1 MATPRILAFSGST
14 RVGSFNQMLVKIAAD
29 GARAAGAEVT
39 VVDLR
44 ELGMP
49 LYDHAIEAA
58 GFPASVV
65 QFKTLMKSHDGL
77 LISAP
82 EHNSSISAVLKNAID
97 WASRA
102 QPGEAALACFDGKV
116 AGLMA
121 ASPGALGGLRGLVTV
136 RSILSNIRV
145 MVLPEQVAVSK
156 ANEAFAADGSL
167 KDDKQAAAV
176 KALGAKVVKVVSALK
191 G

>member
-1 MATPRILAFSGST
+1 MDEIIILGVVGSLRKNSYNRFALRAAQELVQEGVVLNLIDLHGIPVYDQDEEMAPPAAVVEFKRQVLAADAILFATPEY
-14 RVGSFNQMLVKIAAD
+14 N
-29 GARAAGAEVT
+29 
-39 VVDLR
+39 
-44 ELGMP
+44 
-49 LYDHAIEAA
+49 Y
-58 GFPASVV
+58 SVP
-65 QFKTLMKSHDGL
+65 GG
-77 LISAP
+77 
-82 EHNSSISAVLKNAID
+82 LKNAID

-176 KALGAKVVKVVSALK
+176 KAIGAKVVKVVSALK